1 MPHPPLTAPYP
12 THPAAHLCH
21 VPWTGVAGKR
31 CRVVDS
37 ASRPA
42 QQARAKLLAAGSPI
56 CPVDSFGNAEAAS
69 TACGWAVVRGY
80 AVYQLLLSDDAGERQ
95 TPAAVLAEGGG
106 AMEGAPPNPS
116 CVSEARWHELGR
128 RERPDATDSR
138 ASASAGW
145 LPRRHRTE
153 EDQVGAGGEDVGA
166 VGDKV
171 EEEDGADAKVVS
183 DVRREVGQLLRKQT
197 AQLLGRDATPSQH
210 SSGPAADPAAA
221 DAALPA
227 RAASGGAALVQQLQQ
242 LQQLHSMGALTATEF
257 SEAKARVLSLASAQD
272 DGSAADAR

>member
-1 MPHPPLTAPYP
+1 MPFA
-12 THPAAHLCH
+12 THCPRR
-21 VPWTGVAGKR
+21 T
-31 CRVVDS
+31 
-37 ASRPA
+37 RPF
-42 QQARAKLLAAGSPI
+42 RTSLLQHNDYSWIP
-56 CPVDSFGNAEAAS
+56 
-69 TACGWAVVRGY
+69 
-80 AVYQLLLSDDAGERQ
+80 
-95 TPAAVLAEGGG
+95 
-106 AMEGAPPNPS
+106 
-116 CVSEARWHELGR
+116 
-128 RERPDATDSR
+128 RERCHAFKVATSR
-138 ASASAGW
+138 RQALG
-145 LPRRHRTE
+145 
-153 EDQVGAGGEDVGA
+153 Q
-166 VGDKV
+166 
-171 EEEDGADAKVVS
+171 EEDGADAKVVS